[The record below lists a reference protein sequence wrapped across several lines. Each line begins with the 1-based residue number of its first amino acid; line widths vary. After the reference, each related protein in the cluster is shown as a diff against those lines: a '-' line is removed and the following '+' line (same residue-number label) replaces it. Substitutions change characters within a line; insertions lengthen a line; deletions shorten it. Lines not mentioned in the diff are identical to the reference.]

1 MQLSQSVT
9 YAIQALLLLAQRGEG
24 EYISRGQLAAKGVM
38 PERFLL
44 EILRE
49 LVRHGIL
56 RSTRGGGGGFALAR
70 PSEAISLLDVV
81 EAVDGPLPAGVPAT
95 AGMPSQARQWLEA
108 ALEQVAQARRQRLS
122 AITLNRLAAECG
134 PAPAA
139 GENGLPVFVAPVRS
153 CDEVAITATENVG
166 TMAGSLARPR

>member
-9 YAIQALLLLAQRGEG
+9 YAIQALLLLAKRGEG
-24 EYISRGQLAAKGVM
+24 AFVSRGQLAAQGAM

-49 LVRHGIL
+49 LVRHRIL
-56 RSTRGGGGGFALAR
+56 RSTWGGGGGFALAR
-70 PSEAISLLDVV
+70 HPGAISLLDVV

-95 AGMPSQARQWLEA
+95 AGMPPLARDWLQN

-122 AITLNRLAAECG
+122 AITLDRLTAEC
-134 PAPAA
+134 AA
-139 GENGLPVFVAPVRS
+139 LPS
-153 CDEVAITATENVG
+153 G
-166 TMAGSLARPR
+166 SAGSLRGLEEPRPSCEGVIPPVGSIIPVASAFARPQ

>member
-9 YAIQALLLLAQRGEG
+9 YAIQALLLLAERGEG
-24 EYISRGQLAAKGVM
+24 EFISRGQLAAKGFM

-70 PSEAISLLDVV
+70 HPDDISLLGVV
-81 EAVDGPLPAGVPAT
+81 EAIDGPLPAGVPAT
-95 AGMPSQARQWLEA
+95 PGMPPKARVWLQS
-108 ALEQVAQARRQRLS
+108 ALEQVAQARRQRL
-122 AITLNRLAAECG
+122 AGITLGRLMAESRAVSAVDVG
-134 PAPAA
+134 D
-139 GENGLPVFVAPVRS
+139 LPGFDTTRPY
-153 CDEVAITATENVG
+153 VG
-166 TMAGSLARPR
+166 SVLTSG